1 MKYIKMK
8 YTKFKSA
15 PGIGLA
21 IILAGGAAA
30 PVLAGDPTGGQL
42 STSQIF
48 EKARQNY
55 AALNTYS
62 DQGQIVTTVN
72 GTTTVTP
79 FVIRLARPN
88 FYLVEW
94 QKDNGLSYT
103 TPNTTAQMF
112 WSSGAG
118 DLLETG
124 YGAQNEESR
133 DIALDEASSFSGGA
147 STTIPMTFFNT
158 PSDSGLNE
166 GLDSSTFGERRQPD
180 EKVGTVDCYV
190 FSSESQG
197 RTKTLWIGQQD
208 FLIHR
213 VRTVISPETAQA
225 DMAQVT
231 EERPQMAAF
240 LHDFTSTETHTN
252 IVVNQPFKKSDFIP
266 EVAYFALPYE
276 EN

>member
-1 MKYIKMK
+1 MK

-15 PGIGLA
+15 LGTGLA
-21 IILAGGAAA
+21 ILLAGGAAA
-30 PVLAGDPTGGQL
+30 PVLAGDPTGSQL

-48 EKARQNY
+48 EKTRENY
-55 AALNTYS
+55 AALTTYS
-62 DQGQIVTTVN
+62 DRGQVVTTVN

-79 FVIRLARPN
+79 FAIRLARPN

-94 QKDNGLSYT
+94 QKKDGLSYT
-103 TPNTTAQMF
+103 APNDGAQMV

-124 YGAQNEESR
+124 YGTQDQGSR

-158 PSDSGLNE
+158 PAGSGLNE
-166 GLDSSTFGERRQPD
+166 GLDSSTFDEQRQPD

-190 FSSESQG
+190 FSNESQG

-213 VRTVISPETAQA
+213 VRTVISPEKAQA

-231 EERPQMAAF
+231 QEGPGIEAF

-252 IVVNQPFKKSDFIP
+252 IVVNQPLVKSDFIP
-266 EVAYFALPYE
+266 AVAHFALPYE